1 MTKKILTLEDASIGY
16 SDTLVLDGLNWT
28 IGRGE
33 RWAITGANG
42 CGKTTLMRTLLGL
55 LPLRAGRLT
64 RYDCE
69 EAPTQGLVMS
79 YLPQI
84 NQIDRHFPIH
94 VEEIIASG
102 LPQGLEKHRRLAEV
116 ERLAEVFGITE
127 LLRQPLGRL
136 SGGQLQRTLL
146 ARSLAS
152 DPELLILDEPLSF
165 LDRVYK
171 EQFEALLQRAL
182 RPKTT
187 LLMVTHDLLGEAD
200 ASWQVLSLGRF

>member
-16 SDTLVLDGLNWT
+16 SDTLVLEGLNWT

-33 RWAITGANG
+33 RWAITGPNG

-64 RYDCE
+64 RYDRD

-116 ERLAEVFGITE
+116 ERLAEVFGITT

-165 LDRVYK
+165 LDRAYK

-182 RPKTT
+182 RPETT

>member
-28 IGRGE
+28 VCRGE
-33 RWAITGANG
+33 RWAITGPNG

-64 RYDCE
+64 RYDRE

-116 ERLAEVFGITE
+116 ERLAEVFGITT

-165 LDRVYK
+165 LDRAYK

-182 RPKTT
+182 RPETT

>member
-33 RWAITGANG
+33 RWAITGPNG

-64 RYDCE
+64 RYDRE

-165 LDRVYK
+165 LDRAYK

-182 RPKTT
+182 RPETT

>member
-16 SDTLVLDGLNWT
+16 SDTLVLDGLNWM

-33 RWAITGANG
+33 RWAITGPNG

-64 RYDCE
+64 RYDRE

-116 ERLAEVFGITE
+116 ERLAEVFGITT

-165 LDRVYK
+165 LDRAYK

-182 RPKTT
+182 RPETT

>member
-16 SDTLVLDGLNWT
+16 PDTLVLDGLNWT
-28 IGRGE
+28 VCRGE
-33 RWAITGANG
+33 RWAITGPNG

-64 RYDCE
+64 RYDRE

-102 LPQGLEKHRRLAEV
+102 LPQGLEKHRRLAEGD
-116 ERLAEVFGITE
+116 RLAEVFGITT

-165 LDRVYK
+165 LDRAYK

-182 RPKTT
+182 RPETT

>member
-16 SDTLVLDGLNWT
+16 PDTLVLDGLNWT

-33 RWAITGANG
+33 RWAITGPNG

-55 LPLRAGRLT
+55 LPLRAGRIT
-64 RYDCE
+64 RYDRE

-116 ERLAEVFGITE
+116 ERLAEVFGITT

-165 LDRVYK
+165 LDRAYK

-182 RPKTT
+182 RPETT

>member
-16 SDTLVLDGLNWT
+16 PDTLVLDGLNWT
-28 IGRGE
+28 VCRGE
-33 RWAITGANG
+33 RWAITGPNG

-64 RYDCE
+64 RYDRE

-116 ERLAEVFGITE
+116 ERLAEVFGITT

-165 LDRVYK
+165 LDRAYK

-182 RPKTT
+182 RPETT
-187 LLMVTHDLLGEAD
+187 LLMVTHDLLGETD

>member
-1 MTKKILTLEDASIGY
+1 MPKKILTLEDASIGY

-33 RWAITGANG
+33 RWAITGPNG

-64 RYDCE
+64 RYDRD

-116 ERLAEVFGITE
+116 ERLAEVFGITT

-182 RPKTT
+182 RPETT